1 MARSALDEAAAHW
14 GPLGPAPLAC
24 AGGGGG
30 GGGHTLKAV
39 GSSVG
44 ARGGPARDGT
54 VRGGMELRRQAARQG
69 RSMQPDGQA
78 SGRPPTPRGRGVLG
92 SGPQKELPGCWAG
105 AVAPGKGK
113 ERGQRASGRKLLGLG
128 GRAEGSMLPFLAG
141 PGLGSERRGSDW
153 GQRPARPASR
163 GPLSLL
169 YALWLR
175 LAPPLPRCKGKASPG
190 LPAWPYVTGQPTPAD
205 TWARPHLG
213 TAPPGSQGAFPR
225 GPAFGRSPGV
235 HGPGGET
242 SLQGQVDT
250 CSGSRLT
257 PHSILSV
264 TLRTPPWHLCHPR
277 AARTVNLLRASLRQA
292 LFWEPELS
300 EQSERG
306 RRIAS

>member
-1 MARSALDEAAAHW
+1 M
-14 GPLGPAPLAC
+14 
-24 AGGGGG
+24 
-30 GGGHTLKAV
+30 
-39 GSSVG
+39 
-44 ARGGPARDGT
+44 
-54 VRGGMELRRQAARQG
+54 
-69 RSMQPDGQA
+69 
-78 SGRPPTPRGRGVLG
+78 LG

-113 ERGQRASGRKLLGLG
+113 ERGQRAGGRKLLGLG

-175 LAPPLPRCKGKASPG
+175 LAPPLPCCKGKASPG

-225 GPAFGRSPGV
+225 GPAFGRSPSV